1 MIMTASSHED
11 RAGVQSF
18 IYSNYT
24 GFQGLGVVLYYG
36 TFSRSGVQDSSA
48 QI

>member
-1 MIMTASSHED
+1 MIMTASSYED
-11 RAGVQSF
+11 RTGVQSF

-24 GFQGLGVVLYYG
+24 GFQGLGIVLYYG
-36 TFSRSGVQDSSA
+36 AFSRSGVHDSSA

>member
-1 MIMTASSHED
+1 MIMTASSDED
-11 RAGVQSF
+11 RAGVHSF
-18 IYSNYT
+18 IYLNYT

-36 TFSRSGVQDSSA
+36 VQDSSA